1 MQEEILH
8 SFMHARTTDP
18 CFWLLGPTP
27 FFFSVSP
34 SSPQI
39 NFPKLHS
46 EAHRQRCYISLF
58 NFSTRLFMFCVFL
71 LGASYS
77 FFYVL
82 WLRARFFVC
91 MSQISTPPDPF
102 PAPPP
107 TPANASLP
115 ARCCELWP
123 PILCLPS
130 PFPADAISAAARRA
144 GPCLSSPST
153 RHRPRP
159 PARPLNL
166 VIVGPFLAAISGR
179 RPWPRASGC
188 TERSA
193 RFVFDRELTRS
204 R

>member
-1 MQEEILH
+1 MMMQEEILH

-107 TPANASLP
+107 TPAVVSNYVSNVMVVKVDP
-115 ARCCELWP
+115 T
-123 PILCLPS
+123 I
-130 PFPADAISAAARRA
+130 
-144 GPCLSSPST
+144 GMGGST
-153 RHRPRP
+153 TP
-159 PARPLNL
+159 PAWAGGAKVCVRSFCMTILFKNGILSMYGGASRNL
-166 VIVGPFLAAISGR
+166 
-179 RPWPRASGC
+179 
-188 TERSA
+188 
-193 RFVFDRELTRS
+193 
-204 R
+204 